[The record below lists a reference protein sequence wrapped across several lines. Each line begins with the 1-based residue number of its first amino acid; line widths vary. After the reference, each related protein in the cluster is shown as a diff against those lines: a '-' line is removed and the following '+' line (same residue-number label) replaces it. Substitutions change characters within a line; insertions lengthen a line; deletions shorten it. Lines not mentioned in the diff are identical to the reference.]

1 MPRITALPLPPDSL
15 LARHMIAGDYGDCF
29 VAEVAGTVTLQ
40 RFIAAFYSSGTF
52 TPERVFLG
60 LIGRGADAWDIAAL
74 AEGHSTRFAA
84 WTVEARE
91 GDEILLRDFM
101 GETRSWLKVE
111 PHPDGTA
118 TRLLFGSGV
127 GRSKGDGKSKGS
139 PIGRAIFAALTPL
152 HRLYARALLAGAVRG
167 IGKTP

>member
-1 MPRITALPLPPDSL
+1 MARITALPLPPDSL
-15 LARHMIAGDYGDCF
+15 LARHMIADDYGDCF
-29 VAEVAGTVTLQ
+29 AAEVAGAVPLE
-40 RFIAAFYSSGTF
+40 RFIAAFYSSRAF
-52 TPERVFLG
+52 TPERLFLR
-60 LIGRGADAWDIAAL
+60 LIGRGADAGDIAAL
-74 AEGHSTRFAA
+74 AEGRSARFAA

-91 GDEILLRDFM
+91 EDQILLRDFM

-111 PHPDGTA
+111 PHPEGTA

-127 GRSKGDGKSKGS
+127 GRSKGESKRS

-167 IGKTP
+167 IGRTP